1 MKVYEIIL
9 YREGEHVGTNF
20 KCPRCGKYLIMRNE
34 AGVVCPSCSHILGV
48 NGCLWRIGIRQPPL
62 LYFLV
67 DIVSAYYQVTMR
79 LVMSSEKRVS
89 RGRSNNIRRR
99 R

>member
-20 KCPRCGKYLIMRNE
+20 KCPRCGKYLSLWGRTIV
-34 AGVVCPSCSHILGV
+34 ACSSCSYVLDV
-48 NGCLWRIGIRQPPL
+48 NRCLWRIGIRQPL
-62 LYFLV
+62 LIYFLE
-67 DIVSAYYQVTMR
+67 DIISAYYQVIRR
-79 LVMSSEKRVS
+79 LVRSSEKRVS
-89 RGRSNNIRRR
+89 RGRSSNIRRR